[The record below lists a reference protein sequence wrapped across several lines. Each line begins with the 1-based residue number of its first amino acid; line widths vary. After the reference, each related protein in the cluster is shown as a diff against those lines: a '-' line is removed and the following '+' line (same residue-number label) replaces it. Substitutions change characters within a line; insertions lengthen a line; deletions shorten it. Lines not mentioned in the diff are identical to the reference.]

1 GWILPVVRGGRAV
14 MGASVIVDSVMPRG
28 GDMFAGTRDGDKFVG
43 YNHVSQNRSWI

>member
-43 YNHVSQNRSWI
+43 PLNIFRFIGAQ